1 MTDGATLQLDGDE
14 LEVVIAA
21 LRLYLD
27 AEEDPATVAL
37 LKRLLTRLGVPP
49 EYPS

>member
-1 MTDGATLQLDGDE
+1 MTDGVTLELDGDE

-27 AEEDPATVAL
+27 AEEDPATVTL
-37 LKRLLTRLGVPP
+37 LKQLLTRLGAPP
-49 EYPS
+49 AYPS